1 MDFFYTDN
9 ELKLL
14 KAKDEKMALLISQ
27 CGKITREVEQDPF
40 VALVTSIIGQ
50 QVSNKAALTIFTK
63 LKGIMFDQQVRPEYI
78 ILLSLEEIKAC
89 GMSMKK
95 AENIF
100 LLAKAFIEKK
110 LIPEKWHIMQDK
122 EIIQE
127 LIQLKGI
134 GQWSAEM
141 FLIFCL
147 QRKNILSYGD
157 FGIKKGLCLLYGLE
171 NISKKDFL
179 YYQEKF
185 SPFGS
190 LASFYLWE
198 LANGKIFINSNG

>member
-1 MDFFYTDN
+1 MNFFYTDE
-9 ELKLL
+9 ELLLL
-14 KAKDEKMALLISQ
+14 KAKDEKLALLIAQ
-27 CGKITREVEQDPF
+27 CGKISREVEQDPF
-40 VALVTSIIGQ
+40 IALISSIIGQ
-50 QVSNKAALTIFTK
+50 QVSNKAAFTIFAR
-63 LKGIMFDQQVRPEYI
+63 LKNIVYDYQVTPKHIM
-78 ILLSLEEIKAC
+78 LLSLEEIKTC

-95 AENIF
+95 AENIY
-100 LLAKAFIEKK
+100 LIAKAFVEKK
-110 LIPEKWHIMQDK
+110 IIPEKWHLMEDK

-127 LIQLKGI
+127 LMQLQGI

-141 FLIFCL
+141 FLLFCL

-171 NISKKDFL
+171 KISKKDFA

-190 LASFYLWE
+190 IASFYLWE
-198 LANGKIFINSNG
+198 LANGKVFINSNR